1 MSAPFSYHLGLA
13 ALLTTVGLCGCTMLY
28 LVIEK
33 QQMIKQMQKS
43 LYSIYLKSIAGQVP
57 DSNNSNDSGVDSNN
71 LSLKGDR
78 LFLMV
83 EESHL
88 YTFWSFLSFWYDYS

>member
-1 MSAPFSYHLGLA
+1 MLDPFSYHLGLA

-43 LYSIYLKSIAGQVP
+43 LYSIYLKSIGGQVP
-57 DSNNSNDSGVDSNN
+57 DLNNSNDSGVDSNN
-71 LSLKGDR
+71 L
-78 LFLMV
+78 
-83 EESHL
+83 
-88 YTFWSFLSFWYDYS
+88 